1 MTTREDNNG
10 AVRFNSVTSIIPPDK
25 ESPEYLEQL
34 NQYYSMK
41 YIYELKKQEKI
52 NNIIKNPEMSL
63 KQKQDTYSK
72 VKHNCVGCNRKVGT
86 IFENND
92 GVLSAICGDKTSPCP
107 LNISINTGKF
117 VQLDELI
124 DIFSKGVDSIK
135 TDIIITK
142 LDLLFGYENEQ
153 KVLFK
158 FNKLKK
164 ELTNDLESLLFYRS
178 KIIDITE
185 NLDNKNKIQVKIDM
199 YYAKIELIKNT
210 MDEFN
215 ETGEINLIKDMLV
228 IYQNELMPIISELN
242 NLKYKYY
249 AMEISSSNDDTHHLI
264 KKQYTLSQLLTSF
277 VDPVVNRFNIR
288 DTETGD
294 SDQLGKNIVD
304 DLEFDDEEEE
314 DSSPISTPQD
324 SLAQD
329 SSAVSSAVSS
339 IEIKPQIKRIKPNEG
354 GEYRYNDIIMFGDDI
369 IINQSDFE
377 VNQAIIENND
387 KISVMNSNNKEK
399 YQQEMIYVSPSN
411 PKLVAIDKNTGKIY
425 VVDFTMSRP
434 YNKENIKD
442 DVSVELLDDLSGIT
456 SL

>member
-1 MTTREDNNG
+1 MTNREDSSNDG
-10 AVRFNSVTSIIPPDK
+10 SVRFNSITSIIPPDK
-25 ESPEYLEQL
+25 ESPEYLEKL

-41 YIYELKKQEKI
+41 YIYELKKQEKM
-52 NNIIKNPEMSL
+52 NNIIKNPELSL
-63 KQKQDTYSK
+63 KQKQEAYSK
-72 VKHNCVGCNRKVGT
+72 VKLNCVGCSRRVGT

-92 GVLSAICGDKTSPCP
+92 GVLSAICGDKTTPCP

-117 VQLDELI
+117 VQLGELI
-124 DIFSKGVDSIK
+124 DIFSQGVDSSK

-153 KVLFK
+153 TVLFK
-158 FNKLKK
+158 FNKFKK

-178 KIIDITE
+178 KFIDIIE

-210 MDEFN
+210 MDEYN

-228 IYQNELMPIISELN
+228 IYQTELMPIISDLN

-249 AMEISSSNDDTHHLI
+249 AMENNSVDNTQHLI
-264 KKQYTLSQLLTSF
+264 KKQYTFSQLLTSF

-288 DTETGD
+288 DTDG
-294 SDQLGKNIVD
+294 DQLGKNIVD
-304 DLEFDDEEEE
+304 ELEFDDDDEE
-314 DSSPISTPQD
+314 DSPSPVSTQ
-324 SLAQD
+324 
-329 SSAVSSAVSS
+329 VSSQQDLPPVSVPLS
-339 IEIKPQIKRIKPNEG
+339 VPVEIKPQIKRIRPNDG
-354 GEYRYNDIIMFGDDI
+354 GQYGNQDVIMFGNDIIV
-369 IINQSDFE
+369 NQRDFE
-377 VNQAIIENND
+377 VNQSIIENND

-425 VVDFTMSRP
+425 VVDFNKSTP
-434 YNKENIKD
+434 YYEENRMNDLSVKLD
-442 DVSVELLDDLSGIT
+442 DV
-456 SL
+456 

>member
-1 MTTREDNNG
+1 MTNREDSSNDG
-10 AVRFNSVTSIIPPDK
+10 SVRFNSITSIIPPDK
-25 ESPEYLEQL
+25 ESPEYLEKL

-41 YIYELKKQEKI
+41 YIYELKKQEKM
-52 NNIIKNPEMSL
+52 NNIIKNPELSL
-63 KQKQDTYSK
+63 KQKQEAYSK
-72 VKHNCVGCNRKVGT
+72 VKLNCVGCSRRVGT

-92 GVLSAICGDKTSPCP
+92 GVLSAICGDKTTPCP

-117 VQLDELI
+117 VQLGELI
-124 DIFSKGVDSIK
+124 DIFSQGVDSSK

-153 KVLFK
+153 TVLFK
-158 FNKLKK
+158 FNKFKK

-178 KIIDITE
+178 KFIDIIE

-210 MDEFN
+210 MDEYN

-228 IYQNELMPIISELN
+228 IYQTELMPIISDLN

-249 AMEISSSNDDTHHLI
+249 AMENNSVDNTQHLI
-264 KKQYTLSQLLTSF
+264 KKQYTFSQLLTSF

-288 DTETGD
+288 DTDG
-294 SDQLGKNIVD
+294 DQLGKNIVD
-304 DLEFDDEEEE
+304 ELEFDDDDEE
-314 DSSPISTPQD
+314 DSPSPVSTQ
-324 SLAQD
+324 
-329 SSAVSSAVSS
+329 VSSQQDLPPVSVPLS
-339 IEIKPQIKRIKPNEG
+339 VPVEIKPQIKRIRPNDG
-354 GEYRYNDIIMFGDDI
+354 GQYGNQDVIMFGNDIIV
-369 IINQSDFE
+369 NQRDFE
-377 VNQAIIENND
+377 VNQSIIENND

-425 VVDFTMSRP
+425 VVDFNKSTP
-434 YNKENIKD
+434 YYEENRMND
-442 DVSVELLDDLSGIT
+442 LSVKLLDDV
-456 SL
+456 